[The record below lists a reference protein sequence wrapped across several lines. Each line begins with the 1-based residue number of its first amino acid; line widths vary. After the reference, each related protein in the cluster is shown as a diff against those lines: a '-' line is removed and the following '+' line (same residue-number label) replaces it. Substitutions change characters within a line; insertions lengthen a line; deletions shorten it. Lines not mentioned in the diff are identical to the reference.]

1 MRRIRLSL
9 CVAVA
14 LSALAYSGA
23 QAAGLNCAVGIS
35 VNNKATIWLHHKKI
49 AWCSGAFGCKCV
61 SCYNLDGSVSSACH
75 PLVAPMPPW
84 AKS

>member
-23 QAAGLNCAVGIS
+23 QAAGLNCAVGIT
-35 VNNKATIWLHHKKI
+35 VNNKASIWLHHPKL
-49 AWCSGAFGCKCV
+49 ASCSGAFGCKCV
-61 SCYNLDGSVSSACH
+61 SCYDWNGTVYSACY
-75 PLVAPMPPW
+75 PLVAPGP
-84 AKS
+84 K

>member
-23 QAAGLNCAVGIS
+23 QAAGINCAVNFPAHNGS
-35 VNNKATIWLHHKKI
+35 SLWLHHHKI
-49 AWCSGAFGCKCV
+49 ASCSGAYGCKFV
-61 SCYNLDGSVSSACH
+61 ACYDWNGSVYAAGY
-75 PLVAPMPPW
+75 PLVAPG
-84 AKS
+84 K